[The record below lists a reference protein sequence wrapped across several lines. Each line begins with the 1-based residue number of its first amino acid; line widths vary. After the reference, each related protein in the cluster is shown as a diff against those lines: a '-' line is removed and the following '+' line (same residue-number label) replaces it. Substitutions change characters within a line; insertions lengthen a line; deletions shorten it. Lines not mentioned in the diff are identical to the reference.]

1 MVRYSEDELN
11 QALEAISNG
20 LSLRKASLQYG
31 VPRSTL
37 QLRLQGSQ
45 ARSIAFSDLQRL
57 SPSQEAKLAEWVRIQ
72 HALGLPPSHQQV
84 KEFAGRILHAMGDT
98 QPVGRGWIQ
107 AFIRRNPSVKVQRS
121 RSIDSRR
128 VNGASTEVIR
138 DWFKHLAIP
147 EIISIKPANRYNMDE
162 TGILE
167 GQGSNGLVLGMSE
180 TKSVR
185 KKQPGSR
192 AWVSIIECISALGY
206 VLNPLVIYKG
216 KAVQQQWFPLDLSPY
231 EGWQFTATENGWT
244 SDATAVEWLQKVFIP
259 QTLPQGKEVRLL
271 IMDGHG
277 SHTTTDF
284 MWLCYINNI
293 HLLFLP
299 PHTSHVLQPLDQSVF
314 SPVKSAYRKELGY
327 LSQWNDSTIVGKR
340 NFIGC
345 YQKART
351 AGMTMQNIR
360 SGWKWTGLWP
370 VSMAKPLMS
379 SLLLPT
385 TPKPSASSDQVS
397 KGQSGGKEGKEAE
410 GWASASSAVVWST
423 PRKMKDL
430 AGQLKLFTELDN
442 DASTQRL
449 LFIKVKKGFSEQSYN
464 LATAQHKLE
473 LLQAQVNNT
482 AVRKRRA
489 VQIDPNTKFANIKDI
504 QQAQIE
510 AGDKEDDEA
519 ESSASDNPSEAGS
532 CISGITDFTVMMN
545 MVRNHFET
553 PQMRQ
558 SYISEWRDT
567 TFVNVNERN
576 PDKTKAEV
584 LEILIERLEVIQRA
598 LPESM
603 QNEEAMTM
611 QLLNACA
618 GIEECNLRLCN
629 PAPTLGGVCA
639 QLRSSI
645 ATAMRV
651 VPHRQ
656 YTSEGN
662 DQYVTDRQYR
672 GSGRDNRF
680 GRRGHS
686 QGNTSS
692 SNSRDRGPPTDKKC
706 YVCRQHGCYST
717 RHTADERREAY
728 AKFKS
733 NKHVKDPSK
742 NTYTSFLAS
751 YEGCDYNSSSDE
763 DIRHHL

>member
-1 MVRYSEDELN
+1 MSQYTEDEVN

-20 LSLRKASLQYG
+20 QSIRKAAQQYG
-31 VPRSTL
+31 VPRTTL
-37 QLRLQGSQ
+37 QHRLQGTQTRAS
-45 ARSIAFSDLQRL
+45 AFSDLQRL
-57 SPSQEAKLAEWVRIQ
+57 TVSQEAKLAEWVDS
-72 HALGLPPSHQQV
+72 ACSWAPTNPSTSEAIRR
-84 KEFAGRILHAMGDT
+84 KDPSCYGDT
-98 QPVGRGWIQ
+98 QPIGRGWMQ

-216 KAVQQQWFPLDLSPY
+216 KAVQQ
-231 EGWQFTATENGWT
+231 
-244 SDATAVEWLQKVFIP
+244 
-259 QTLPQGKEVRLL
+259 
-271 IMDGHG
+271 H
-277 SHTTTDF
+277 
-284 MWLCYINNI
+284 
-293 HLLFLP
+293 
-299 PHTSHVLQPLDQSVF
+299 
-314 SPVKSAYRKELGY
+314 
-327 LSQWNDSTIVGKR
+327 QWNDSTIVGKR

-532 CISGITDFTVMMN
+532 CIVVAS
-545 MVRNHFET
+545 R
-553 PQMRQ
+553 
-558 SYISEWRDT
+558 
-567 TFVNVNERN
+567 
-576 PDKTKAEV
+576 
-584 LEILIERLEVIQRA
+584 
-598 LPESM
+598 
-603 QNEEAMTM
+603 
-611 QLLNACA
+611 
-618 GIEECNLRLCN
+618 
-629 PAPTLGGVCA
+629 
-639 QLRSSI
+639 RS
-645 ATAMRV
+645 
-651 VPHRQ
+651 Q
-656 YTSEGN
+656 
-662 DQYVTDRQYR
+662 
-672 GSGRDNRF
+672 
-680 GRRGHS
+680 
-686 QGNTSS
+686 
-692 SNSRDRGPPTDKKC
+692 
-706 YVCRQHGCYST
+706 
-717 RHTADERREAY
+717 
-728 AKFKS
+728 
-733 NKHVKDPSK
+733 
-742 NTYTSFLAS
+742 
-751 YEGCDYNSSSDE
+751 
-763 DIRHHL
+763 

>member
-1 MVRYSEDELN
+1 MSQYTEDEVN

-20 LSLRKASLQYG
+20 QSIRKAAQQYG
-31 VPRSTL
+31 VPRTTL
-37 QLRLQGSQ
+37 QHRLQGTQTRAS
-45 ARSIAFSDLQRL
+45 AFSDLQRL
-57 SPSQEAKLAEWVRIQ
+57 TVSQEAKLAEWVRIQ
-72 HALGLPPSHQQV
+72 HALGLPPTHQQV
-84 KEFAGRILHAMGDT
+84 KLFAERILHAMGDT
-98 QPVGRGWIQ
+98 QPIGRGWMQ

-532 CISGITDFTVMMN
+532 CIVVAS
-545 MVRNHFET
+545 R
-553 PQMRQ
+553 
-558 SYISEWRDT
+558 
-567 TFVNVNERN
+567 
-576 PDKTKAEV
+576 
-584 LEILIERLEVIQRA
+584 
-598 LPESM
+598 
-603 QNEEAMTM
+603 
-611 QLLNACA
+611 
-618 GIEECNLRLCN
+618 
-629 PAPTLGGVCA
+629 
-639 QLRSSI
+639 RS
-645 ATAMRV
+645 
-651 VPHRQ
+651 Q
-656 YTSEGN
+656 
-662 DQYVTDRQYR
+662 
-672 GSGRDNRF
+672 
-680 GRRGHS
+680 
-686 QGNTSS
+686 
-692 SNSRDRGPPTDKKC
+692 
-706 YVCRQHGCYST
+706 
-717 RHTADERREAY
+717 
-728 AKFKS
+728 
-733 NKHVKDPSK
+733 
-742 NTYTSFLAS
+742 
-751 YEGCDYNSSSDE
+751 
-763 DIRHHL
+763 